1 MRVTNIIVRSLQI
14 HKEIRLDNLTL
25 VFNHLCC
32 HDNDPNLTFNLINVI
47 SYKHILP
54 VRKLRFIPVPIFKN
68 NIQSSSEAPF
78 LRKIRKLK
86 IGLNLVVV
94 RKYRE
99 SGARSRNSNFFLFH
113 QKSLLVNYFQKQY
126 SKVPAKLHFCEKWEG

>member
-1 MRVTNIIVRSLQI
+1 M
-14 HKEIRLDNLTL
+14 
-25 VFNHLCC
+25 
-32 HDNDPNLTFNLINVI
+32 
-47 SYKHILP
+47 
-54 VRKLRFIPVPIFKN
+54 RKLRFIPVPIFKN

-99 SGARSRNSNFFLFH
+99 SGARSRNSNFFLFR

-126 SKVPAKLHFCEKWEG
+126 SKVPAKLRFCEKWEG